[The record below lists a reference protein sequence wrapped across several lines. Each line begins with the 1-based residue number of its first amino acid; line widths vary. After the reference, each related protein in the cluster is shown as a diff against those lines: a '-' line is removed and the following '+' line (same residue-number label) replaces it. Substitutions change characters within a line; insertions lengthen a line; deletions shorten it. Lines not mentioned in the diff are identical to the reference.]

1 VWSGHSFFNVNQGA
15 TFFNTRRPY
24 KTQGKRHVQER
35 REEGETQ
42 EVVKVQELR
51 IQRPIG
57 PEEKS
62 FLARRLLIYP
72 SFIGARGLG
81 YFPRV
86 RQIPVEV
93 VKHNN

>member
-1 VWSGHSFFNVNQGA
+1 MKF
-15 TFFNTRRPY
+15 R
-24 KTQGKRHVQER
+24 GKRHVQER
-35 REEGETQ
+35 GEEGETQ

-62 FLARRLLIYP
+62 FLARRLLIYLC
-72 SFIGARGLG
+72 FKGASGLG

-86 RQIPVEV
+86 R
-93 VKHNN
+93 